1 MKMNRTLLTLF
12 TAIMFALLP
21 GLSWAQ
27 NETENSTPPDQ
38 DQGTNTTDTETNLP
52 MSKLML
58 KSDQVTNTVGMVLK
72 KISPKLWAGMYEV
85 TQESYKKIMAGNPS
99 AFQGK
104 EHPVDSVTWNDAM
117 TFCQKLTEREQKAEE
132 LPEGFVYTLP
142 TQAQWE
148 QLVGNASLS
157 DAVMSLNL
165 QRQSSTA
172 RVGSKGPNNNGLYDT
187 RGNVKEWCLD
197 PEGKPYRV
205 LRGGGWDTYIEIN
218 SRLEFR
224 EYSAP
229 DKTKNDYG
237 FRVVLE
243 PAGSK

>member
-12 TAIMFALLP
+12 TIVMFALVP
-21 GLSWAQ
+21 NLSWAQ
-27 NETENSTPPDQ
+27 NDTENSAPSDQ
-38 DQGTNTTDTETNLP
+38 DQNAGATDNETNMP

-58 KSDQVTNTVGMVLK
+58 KSNQVTNTVGMVLK

-85 TQESYKKIMAGNPS
+85 TQEPYKKIAGGNPS
-99 AFQGK
+99 AFPGK

-132 LPEGFVYTLP
+132 LPEGYIYTLP

-148 QLVGNASLS
+148 QLVGNASLG

-172 RVGSKGPNNNGLYDT
+172 PVGSKGANNNGLYDT

-197 PEGKPYRV
+197 PQDKPYRV
-205 LRGGGWDTYIEIN
+205 LRGGAWDTYIEIN
-218 SRLEFR
+218 ARLEFR